1 MMGKSKYIK
10 VSKFLLLFINFV
22 AVIFYSL
29 VYKFSTEYITIQ
41 GNSRSLLEELT
52 TLNTNPTVILYL
64 SLFLFFVLV
73 LLIFYRDYI
82 KPQNDIQILDIWIIC
97 ELIVSFGLLFSLQF
111 SYNGFLLLVF
121 SNVFYHSN
129 DMYDLLD
136 KKYWLFFLVLSFG
149 LLLITDNSVLSTFV
163 RLPDI
168 NVYIS
173 YLPYYLRISLIFVKN
188 FINSLNITVFITS
201 LISYIIYSITEKHK
215 LEEEFRMVSRV
226 NGELN
231 DYIAITEKVAVD
243 RERKRISREI
253 HDTLG
258 HALTGISA
266 GIDAVKV
273 LIEIDSNKAKSQLNI
288 VSDVVREGIVDVRR
302 SLNKLR
308 PDALEGRTLE
318 DALNKIIREFEGV
331 SNIKIKLNYNWTTAD
346 LSVAV
351 EDIIFRII
359 QESITNSLRHG
370 HASEV
375 IIDMVEDAD
384 YMMFIKDNGI
394 GAEEIVYGYGL
405 MQMQERLA
413 IIGGEI
419 TFNTK
424 NGFETVIR
432 IPKKIRGSNDK
443 SYDS

>member
-1 MMGKSKYIK
+1 MGKSKYIK

-331 SNIKIKLNYNWTTAD
+331 SNIKIKINYNWTTAD

-375 IIDMVEDAD
+375 IIDMVEDVD

-419 TFNTK
+419 AFNTK

>member
-1 MMGKSKYIK
+1 MMGNSKYIK

-231 DYIAITEKVAVD
+231 DYIAITEKIAVD

>member
-1 MMGKSKYIK
+1 MGKSKYIK

-432 IPKKIRGSNDK
+432 IPKKNKGIQ
-443 SYDS
+443 

>member
-41 GNSRSLLEELT
+41 GNSKSLLEELT

-82 KPQNDIQILDIWIIC
+82 KPQKDIQILDIWIIC

-432 IPKKIRGSNDK
+432 IPKKNKGIQ
-443 SYDS
+443 

>member
-432 IPKKIRGSNDK
+432 IPKKNKGIQ
-443 SYDS
+443 

>member
-359 QESITNSLRHG
+359 QESVTNSLRHG

>member
-1 MMGKSKYIK
+1 M
-10 VSKFLLLFINFV
+10 
-22 AVIFYSL
+22 
-29 VYKFSTEYITIQ
+29 
-41 GNSRSLLEELT
+41 
-52 TLNTNPTVILYL
+52 
-64 SLFLFFVLV
+64 
-73 LLIFYRDYI
+73 
-82 KPQNDIQILDIWIIC
+82 
-97 ELIVSFGLLFSLQF
+97 
-111 SYNGFLLLVF
+111 
-121 SNVFYHSN
+121 
-129 DMYDLLD
+129 
-136 KKYWLFFLVLSFG
+136 
-149 LLLITDNSVLSTFV
+149 LSTFV

-331 SNIKIKLNYNWTTAD
+331 SNIKIKINYNWTTAD

-375 IIDMVEDAD
+375 IIDMVEDVD

-419 TFNTK
+419 AFNTK

-432 IPKKIRGSNDK
+432 IPKK
-443 SYDS
+443 

>member
-1 MMGKSKYIK
+1 M
-10 VSKFLLLFINFV
+10 
-22 AVIFYSL
+22 
-29 VYKFSTEYITIQ
+29 
-41 GNSRSLLEELT
+41 EELT

-432 IPKKIRGSNDK
+432 IPKKNKGIQ
-443 SYDS
+443 